1 VKARVNRALSFS
13 ACFAAVI
20 LAGCIVIGDSS
31 IPIGT
36 LAATAP
42 RPSSERTL
50 VIVLPGF
57 GSDAAD
63 LEDRGIARAIQESWP
78 EADVLLTSATF
89 AYYRDGKLVP
99 RLREEIVQ
107 PSLRK
112 GYSRIWLAGASLGGM
127 GALLYEREYPGELE
141 GIALFAPFLG
151 NGTLLDE
158 IRAAGG
164 PRKWDPGPLPVE
176 MNADNFQRQVWKM
189 IKGWADRP
197 ELVRRVSTMC
207 ACSPRRCP
215 KSSISSCP
223 ADTPGGFGSAPQR
236 NCSRASAGNRW
247 KRGRPRVP
255 RSSKQ
260 PFEPASPRTMPRC
273 LPSRP
278 IQGSPPTPFSTRL
291 PARGSRAMGVCSP

>member
-1 VKARVNRALSFS
+1 MGTVKAGMNLRLSGS
-13 ACFAAVI
+13 TCLAAVG

-31 IPIGT
+31 VPIGT
-36 LAATAP
+36 VAATAP
-42 RPSSERTL
+42 QPSAERTL

-63 LEDRGIARAIQESWP
+63 LEGRGIARAIQESWP

-107 PSLRK
+107 PSSRE
-112 GYSRIWLAGASLGGM
+112 GYRRIWLAGASLGGM

-141 GIALFAPFLG
+141 GIALFAPYLG
-151 NGTLLDE
+151 DGKLLDE

-164 PRKWDPGPLPVE
+164 PRKWDPGSLPAE

-197 ELVRRVSTMC
+197 ELARRVWLACGTSDHLIDAARLLAPEVPEGHYLELSGGHTWRLWVRAAKELFSRVRRESKEALRAVS
-207 ACSPRRCP
+207 S
-215 KSSISSCP
+215 
-223 ADTPGGFGSAPQR
+223 
-236 NCSRASAGNRW
+236 
-247 KRGRPRVP
+247 
-255 RSSKQ
+255 
-260 PFEPASPRTMPRC
+260 
-273 LPSRP
+273 
-278 IQGSPPTPFSTRL
+278 
-291 PARGSRAMGVCSP
+291 

>member
-1 VKARVNRALSFS
+1 MNRGFS
-13 ACFAAVI
+13 VATCLAAVS

-31 IPIGT
+31 VPIGT
-36 LAATAP
+36 VAAAAP
-42 RPSSERTL
+42 RPSAERTL

-63 LEDRGIARAIQESWP
+63 LEDRGIARGIQESWP

-112 GYSRIWLAGASLGGM
+112 GYRRIWLAGASLGGM
-127 GALLYEREYPGELE
+127 GALLYEREFPGELA

-151 NGTLLDE
+151 NSKLLDE

-189 IKGWADRP
+189 VKDWADRP
-197 ELVRRVSTMC
+197 ELARRVWL
-207 ACSPRRCP
+207 ACGTSDHLIDDARLLAPEVP
-215 KSSISSCP
+215 E
-223 ADTPGGFGSAPQR
+223 DHYLELPGGHSWRLWVRAAKELF
-236 NCSRASAGNRW
+236 SRVRLESV
-247 KRGRPRVP
+247 KRGAV
-255 RSSKQ
+255 
-260 PFEPASPRTMPRC
+260 A
-273 LPSRP
+273 
-278 IQGSPPTPFSTRL
+278 GS
-291 PARGSRAMGVCSP
+291 